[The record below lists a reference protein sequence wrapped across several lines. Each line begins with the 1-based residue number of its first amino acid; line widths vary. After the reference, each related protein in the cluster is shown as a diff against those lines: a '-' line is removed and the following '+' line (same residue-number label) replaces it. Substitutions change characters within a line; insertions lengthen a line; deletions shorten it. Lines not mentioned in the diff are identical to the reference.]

1 MTKKS
6 LTNTTGSAALPAY
19 LVTPDHERHCATVQ
33 VVEVETDGVGDA
45 KLSSLYRLIGCSLVQ
60 CLDAT
65 GLLQN
70 HVIWMDEE
78 GLFLNPAGYLIIPS
92 VHPLP
97 LAGRLL
103 ILGNR
108 FSEDLGTI
116 AGPVTVGIEDVRS
129 LLSGSYCTPTYA
141 RAAHQLQE
149 EKIRQQF
156 PSVIVASAYN
166 LIEPATHKRD

>member
-6 LTNTTGSAALPAY
+6 PTNTTGSAALSAY
-19 LVTPDHERHCATVQ
+19 LVFPDHERHCATVQ
-33 VVEVETDGVGDA
+33 VVEVETDAVGDV
-45 KLSSLYRLIGCSLVQ
+45 KLSDLYRLIGCSLVQ

-65 GLLQN
+65 GLLQD
-70 HVIWMDEE
+70 HVIWMDEA
-78 GLFLNPAGYLIIPS
+78 GLYLNPPGYLLIPS
-92 VHPLP
+92 VYHLP

-116 AGPVTVGIEDVRS
+116 AGPVTVRIDEVRS

-149 EKIRQQF
+149 EKIQQHF
-156 PSVIVASAYN
+156 PSVIVASAYS
-166 LIEPATHKRD
+166 LIDPAAHKRD